1 MAARTKQEDSRSRR
15 AIAPRK
21 RPRQKRSSD
30 LVGAILEAAIRVL
43 SREGARAFT
52 TIRVAREAGV
62 SVGSLYQYF
71 PNKQALLFRLQTDEW
86 DETWSVC
93 EDILGDTQYA
103 PAERL
108 RRMIRA
114 FFRSERQERLLR
126 AALDE
131 DAIAFRQT
139 PEAVEL
145 EARVRR
151 STDVFFAAFLPDA
164 PPARRAFA
172 ADFVMTSLGAV
183 AEEITGQG
191 RSLTEIDAWAEASAD
206 LYLGWLERLSD
217 TSAAAPADR
226 PT

>member
-1 MAARTKQEDSRSRR
+1 MAARTKHEHSRSRP

-43 SREGARAFT
+43 SRDGVHAFT

-93 EDILGDTQYA
+93 EDILGDTQY
-103 PAERL
+103 PPPERL

-126 AALDE
+126 AALDQ
-131 DAIAFRQT
+131 DAVAFRAT
-139 PEAVEL
+139 PEAIDFQ
-145 EARVRR
+145 ARVRR
-151 STDVFFAAFLPDA
+151 ATDAFFAALLPHA
-164 PPARRAFA
+164 SPARRAFA

-191 RSLTEIDAWAEASAD
+191 RGLTEIDAWAEASAD
-206 LYLGWLERLSD
+206 LYLGWLERFSD
-217 TSAAAPADR
+217 TSAAARADR
-226 PT
+226 PK